1 MVCPSMWISV
11 TEKTGACPELCV
23 LPAGCPALQWP
34 SAVSGRTSC
43 VWCCLFTLRSA
54 GFICSKD
61 SVPFLLTANQVRQH
75 GCCFSAVTLLY
86 LWGATYPVTFV
97 TLPLLLAIWPPFDTW
112 LKWAPWL
119 MRSMARRGVNEVAQ
133 QAAREFCT
141 LCWHHSCK
149 LQGELATLATLNKK
163 RGREILLRLLF
174 WALRL
179 PTPFLF
185 PPFLSSCLLL
195 LILLK
200 TLSKEYNPQQKSKQ
214 NKTETSQCLF
224 DTIKPRIWHSMLCTN
239 MTYASNSSHFLI
251 SASENDDSNNSTKV
265 WFY

>member
-11 TEKTGACPELCV
+11 TEKTESCPELCV
-23 LPAGCPALQWP
+23 LPAGYPALQWP
-34 SAVSGRTSC
+34 SAVSGPTSC
-43 VWCCLFTLRSA
+43 VWCCLFTLQSA

-61 SVPFLLTANQVRQH
+61 AVPFLLTANQVGWH

-112 LKWAPWL
+112 LKRVPWL
-119 MRSMARRGVNEVAQ
+119 MRSMAWRDVNEVAQ
-133 QAAREFCT
+133 QAAWEFCT

-149 LQGELATLATLNKK
+149 LQDELATLERLNKK
-163 RGREILLRLLF
+163 RGREILLSLFF
-174 WALRL
+174 WALCL

-200 TLSKEYNPQQKSKQ
+200 TQSKEYNPWQKASRTRQKLASVYWTLS
-214 NKTETSQCLF
+214 NPESGIQCSVL
-224 DTIKPRIWHSMLCTN
+224 IWLMRVTPV
-239 MTYASNSSHFLI
+239 TF
-251 SASENDDSNNSTKV
+251 
-265 WFY
+265 